1 MERLT
6 KEQAFQ
12 LHNEFENIDDTL
24 LDTYI
29 GEDVLLG
36 SEKSESYGYSD

>member
-29 GEDVLLG
+29 GEDALFG
-36 SEKSESYGYSD
+36 SERSDRDRWSD